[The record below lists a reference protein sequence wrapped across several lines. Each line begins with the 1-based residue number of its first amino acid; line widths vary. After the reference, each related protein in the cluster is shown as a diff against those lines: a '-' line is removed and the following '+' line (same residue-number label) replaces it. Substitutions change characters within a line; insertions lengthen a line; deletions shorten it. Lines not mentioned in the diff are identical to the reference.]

1 MSNAVRGRIVKAV
14 FLLAWSA
21 LFVFLA
27 VNSTLRDLLLE
38 FCETRPVLAPVLLV
52 LVQLV
57 LSALVLPCS
66 PVTVLAGLLWSF
78 GWGLLYSTIATLVAS
93 LGTFLIA
100 RNFVAVKFAG
110 LYESRMLEKIHE
122 LINRH
127 SWRASML
134 AHVNPV
140 LPGSSLGYL
149 FGASAIG
156 VGPYMRGAILG
167 TLPLQLINV
176 GLGHSFGASLG
187 GFNLQVVLVFLLIL
201 VAFLLYRFLMPHFL
215 DKDDQST

>member
-1 MSNAVRGRIVKAV
+1 MSNAARGRIVKAML
-14 FLLAWSA
+14 LLAWA
-21 LFVFLA
+21 TLFAFLA
-27 VNSTLRDLLLE
+27 ANSTLRDLLRD
-38 FCETRPVLAPVLLV
+38 FCESRPILAPMLLV
-52 LVQLV
+52 LVQLG

-66 PVTVLAGLLWSF
+66 PVTVLAGLLWGF
-78 GWGLLYSTIATLVAS
+78 GWGLVYSTIATLIAS

-100 RNFVAVKFAG
+100 RNFVAVKFSG
-110 LYESRMLEKIHE
+110 LYDSRVWVKIHE
-122 LINRH
+122 LINTH

-134 AHVNPV
+134 AHINPV

-187 GFNLQVVLVFLLIL
+187 GFNLQVLLVFLLIL
-201 VAFLLYRFLMPHFL
+201 VALLLYRFLMPHFL
-215 DKDDQST
+215 DKDDQGA